1 MKGLTLN
8 KNGHVVIEEVP
19 TNNASNGAN
28 AGLPPDEPPVRRKKR
43 KNKMGIDIFQR
54 IRNSRIKEQTMEN
67 QTTIKEYSSD
77 EKTGSGGGSNEVSAT
92 MRFIQQKRKMN
103 KKQEREKRAANRKKE
118 IETISRAKSAD
129 YAKKGKERQKK
140 LATQIK
146 QNNSFEFGDGL
157 VYLESLCEL
166 ADEGKITTF
175 FFADE
180 TELELTQEQAS
191 VIVDRFNQLSEENKE
206 KLVAMLPESKEI
218 FTTFMTM

>member
-1 MKGLTLN
+1 MKVLTLK

-103 KKQEREKRAANRKKE
+103 KKQEREKRAANRKQE
-118 IETISRAKSAD
+118 IQQLSKAKAKD
-129 YAKKGKERQKK
+129 YQRKAGDRQKK
-140 LATQIK
+140 ISKDINKSDKNEGFDWQSAFTEVNKRFAELK
-146 QNNSFEFGDGL
+146 QED
-157 VYLESLCEL
+157 
-166 ADEGKITTF
+166 
-175 FFADE
+175 
-180 TELELTQEQAS
+180 QEAML
-191 VIVDRFNQLSEENKE
+191 FTWMQLSEDNQKQFLYVLIEDHGVDTLQKFIKE
-206 KLVAMLPESKEI
+206 
-218 FTTFMTM
+218 T

>member
-1 MKGLTLN
+1 MKVLTLK

-77 EKTGSGGGSNEVSAT
+77 ENKSGSGSNEVSAT

-103 KKQEREKRAANRKKE
+103 KKQEREKRAANRKQE
-118 IETISRAKSAD
+118 IQQLSKAKAKD
-129 YAKKGKERQKK
+129 YQRKAGDRQKK
-140 LATQIK
+140 ISKDINKTDK
-146 QNNSFEFGDGL
+146 QNEGFDWQSTFTAVNHRFAELRQEEQEDM
-157 VYLESLCEL
+157 LC
-166 ADEGKITTF
+166 TWM
-175 FFADE
+175 
-180 TELELTQEQAS
+180 
-191 VIVDRFNQLSEENKE
+191 QLSEDNQKQFLYVLMEDHGVDTLQKFIKN
-206 KLVAMLPESKEI
+206 
-218 FTTFMTM
+218 T

>member
-1 MKGLTLN
+1 MKVLTLK

-103 KKQEREKRAANRKKE
+103 KKQEREKRAANRKQE
-118 IETISRAKSAD
+118 IQQLSKAKAKD
-129 YAKKGKERQKK
+129 YQRKAGDRQKK
-140 LATQIK
+140 ISK
-146 QNNSFEFGDGL
+146 DINKSDKNESFDWQSSFSE
-157 VYLESLCEL
+157 
-166 ADEGKITTF
+166 IN
-175 FFADE
+175 
-180 TELELTQEQAS
+180 
-191 VIVDRFNQLSEENKE
+191 DRFKELKQEEQEAMLFTWMQLSEENQKQ
-206 KLVAMLPESKEI
+206 MLYILGEENGIEILSKFI
-218 FTTFMTM
+218 GDV